1 MKLGIFGGT
10 FNQIHYGHL
19 LNAEFIRSDFD
30 LDRII
35 LVPARYP
42 VHKSLA
48 GEVPAE
54 ERYAMAALAVGSAP
68 EYEVSRIEIDRKEPS
83 YTITT
88 VHALQKQ
95 YPGSELHLIVG
106 MDSLNT
112 IDTWR
117 ETERLLNQVSLIVMR
132 RPGEGPAADIDLGGC
147 GVRYADNPLIDI
159 SSTAVRERLRWGR
172 SVRFL
177 LPDAVIDYIA
187 RKGLYRN

>member
-1 MKLGIFGGT
+1 LKLGIFGGT
-10 FNQIHYGHL
+10 FNPIHYGHL
-19 LNAEFIRSDFD
+19 VNAEIIRSDFN

-54 ERYAMAALAVGSAP
+54 ERYAMTALAVGGAP

-83 YTITT
+83 FTITT
-88 VHALQKQ
+88 IHALQKQ
-95 YPGSELHLIVG
+95 YPGSELNLIVG

-117 ETERLLNQVSLIVMR
+117 ETEHLLNHVSLIVMR
-132 RPGEGPAADIDLGGC
+132 RPGEMPAPDVDLGGC
-147 GVRYADNPLIDI
+147 SVRYAENPLIDI
-159 SSTAVRERLRWGR
+159 SSTLIRERLRAGK
-172 SVRFL
+172 SARFL
-177 LPDAVIDYIA
+177 TPDAVIDYIA

>member
-10 FNQIHYGHL
+10 FNPIHYGHL
-19 LNAEFIRSDFD
+19 INAEMIRSDFD

-35 LVPARYP
+35 LVPAKYP

-54 ERYAMAALAVGSAP
+54 ERYAMAVLAAAEAK
-68 EYEVSRIEIDRKEPS
+68 EYEVSRIEIDRNGPS

-88 VHALQKQ
+88 VQALQER
-95 YPGSELHLIVG
+95 YPGSELNLIVG

-117 ETERLLNQVSLIVMR
+117 ETERLLKHVSLIVMR
-132 RPGEGPAADIDLGGC
+132 RPGEACAPDVDLGKC
-147 GVRYADNPLIDI
+147 MVRFADNPLIDI
-159 SSTAVRERLRWGR
+159 SSTVIRERLRAGK

-177 LPDAVIDYIA
+177 MPDAVIDYIA

>member
-10 FNQIHYGHL
+10 FNPIHYGHL
-19 LNAEFIRSDFD
+19 INAEMIRSDFD

-35 LVPARYP
+35 LVPAKYP

-54 ERYAMAALAVGSAP
+54 ERYAMAVLAVA
-68 EYEVSRIEIDRKEPS
+68 EAKEFDVSRIEIDRNEPS

-88 VHALQKQ
+88 VQALEDQ
-95 YPGSELHLIVG
+95 YPGSELSLVVG

-117 ETERLLNQVSLIVMR
+117 ETERLLDRVSLIVMR
-132 RPGEGPAADIDLGGC
+132 RPGEACAPEIDLERC
-147 GVRYADNPLIDI
+147 RVSYADNPLIDI
-159 SSTAVRERLRWGR
+159 SSTDIRERLRAGK

-187 RKGLYRN
+187 RKGLYEN